1 SRPIEIPEL
10 LCAILDTAGA
20 RPNYVVHCI
29 PTSMDIRTSA
39 RLLSRYALVSK
50 FWNECATPLLWEMLP
65 DQLPLLKLLPTDA
78 WTTIDVSRQSSF
90 LEQGNAT
97 QLVSSATSIGEFW
110 VESIYQHIARELSGK
125 DWEPVEKL
133 GRHVKV
139 LRFDSQ
145 LCTPSTLA
153 MISATLPNPLP
164 LPNLERLH
172 VTTHGPSDNDFLP
185 LLCSP
190 KLWDLQI
197 WVQCDGI
204 PVLGH
209 ISRQCPR
216 LTHLLLTLAEH
227 DFDRDLAGAKVL
239 GYNIVSMPTITHLSL
254 LVGLDIAGLL
264 VVVLGHCQQLTH
276 LRLCDPSH
284 VLMKPESALALH
296 ALESTLIW
304 SLRSLHLPR
313 VCPDF
318 AMALLRSLGNEPLEM
333 EVLKMPITCFRTRD
347 EMKQLIEAV
356 AQHCSPATLVHLN
369 IIAGQPP
376 IPVVNQLPNPAMVPI
391 EFFRPL
397 SHYRL
402 LESASLGESGG
413 AIGLTDDD
421 YAELAQWWPNMVH
434 LRIPNVTGTA
444 STLKTLLAF
453 ARHCKRLETVN
464 LKLDAYS
471 LSLSIEEI
479 AAAIRGGV
487 PALKRLEINDGRIG
501 TTDDVADCL
510 STLFPAL
517 MEVVYR
523 GDDE

>member
-1 SRPIEIPEL
+1 RPIEIPEL

-20 RPNYVVHCI
+20 RPKYVVHCI

-97 QLVSSATSIGEFW
+97 QLVI
-110 VESIYQHIARELSGK
+110 IRQHIARELSGK
-125 DWEPVEKL
+125 DWEPIEKL

-145 LCTPSTLA
+145 LCTGSMSPHTDPA
-153 MISATLPNPLP
+153 TMISCHYCALQNCGTFRYGCNAT
-164 LPNLERLH
+164 
-172 VTTHGPSDNDFLP
+172 V
-185 LLCSP
+185 
-190 KLWDLQI
+190 
-197 WVQCDGI
+197 
-204 PVLGH
+204 
-209 ISRQCPR
+209 SRYSATYR
-216 LTHLLLTLAEH
+216 A
-227 DFDRDLAGAKVL
+227 
-239 GYNIVSMPTITHLSL
+239 M
-254 LVGLDIAGLL
+254 
-264 VVVLGHCQQLTH
+264 VLGHCQQLTH

-369 IIAGQPP
+369 IMAGQPP

-413 AIGLTDDD
+413 AIGLTTDD

-444 STLKTLLAF
+444 STLKALLAF

-471 LSLSIEEI
+471 LSLSSEEI